1 VASLVTATLVTAC
14 KEEFVPD
21 YNAPTAFPH
30 SLAALQNE
38 FTGMFDGPRVDAVTY
53 TELMEG
59 MSRNAGYYTASEVR
73 FVTQWTGMAALD
85 NSSFGGDVWN
95 NEYSA
100 AKVADTVLGIIPT
113 LTLLGNPV
121 PAANRE
127 AMWGVAETFK
137 ALDLMYIAEAHDTTG
152 TAINTVGQALGS
164 TLAPI
169 LCNKDAWGQIVAM
182 YDSAIDS
189 LNAAGPSAVV
199 GVPGTG
205 GVTIQ
210 YPNTFSILTGS
221 NGGTAGLWA
230 PFTLALRGKAR
241 VEYAYAL
248 ARSSAGTAPT
258 PTSPGSPDQN
268 QLDSAIV
275 DIEAASPIYSSALT
289 PGEMVMPND
298 NGVFNDFSTAPG
310 DRQNSLGTFGKAIFA
325 LNDFVADVEFTVA
338 DTGTSPNIAPDTT
351 YDPRFYAKFAK
362 QPSGPTSSGSAAASA
377 YGYTNNNTPSTRLAI
392 VRNLELQFVLAQ
404 AYLGTGQYANAIS
417 VIDNVRTSVA
427 GLPSLAGSI
436 SPDYVDV
443 RNFLLSEQRPT
454 LVLDGTGDRN
464 IALREYGMVAVADT
478 TWGAADY
485 KTSMEVIPLA
495 EINGRNGSATVSC
508 P

>member
-1 VASLVTATLVTAC
+1 MRLTRHLAVVASLATATLVTAC

-53 TELMEG
+53 AELMDA
-59 MSRNAGYYTASEVR
+59 MARNAAYFTASEVR
-73 FVTQWTGMAALD
+73 NVTQWTGLAALD

-169 LCNKDAWGQIVAM
+169 LCNKDAWAQIVAM
-182 YDSAIDS
+182 YDSAVDS
-189 LNAAGPSAVV
+189 LNAAGGGAVV

-205 GVTIQ
+205 GVTIA
-210 YPNTFSILTGS
+210 YPNTYTLLGS
-221 NGGTAGLWA
+221 TAGGWE

-241 VEYAYAL
+241 VEYAYAE
-248 ARSSAGTAPT
+248 ARSSSGTAPT
-258 PTSPGSPDQN
+258 PSSPGSPDQN
-268 QLDSAIV
+268 QLDSAII
-275 DIEAASPIYSSALT
+275 DITSAAPIYSAALT
-289 PGEMVMPND
+289 PGEAVMPND
-298 NGVFNDFSTAPG
+298 LGVFNDFSTAPG
-310 DRQNSLGTFGKAIFA
+310 DRANSIGNQGKSIFA
-325 LNDFVADVEFTVA
+325 LNDFVSQVDTVN
-338 DTGTSPNIAPDTT
+338 DQ
-351 YDPRFYAKFAK
+351 RFLAKFQNQGA
-362 QPSGPTSSGSAAASA
+362 GPTSTGFQAASQYA
-377 YGYTNNNTPSTRLAI
+377 YTANNTPSTRLSI
-392 VRNLELQFVLAQ
+392 VRNLELQFVLAE
-404 AYLGTGQYANAIS
+404 AYLGTGQYANAFTTIN
-417 VIDNVRTSVA
+417 NVRTTVG
-427 GLPSLAGSI
+427 GLSDMTGLVTL
-436 SPDYVDV
+436 DYVDV

-454 LVLDGTGDRN
+454 LVEDGTGDRN
-464 IALREYGMVAVADT
+464 IALREFGMVAVADT

-495 EINGRNGSATVSC
+495 EINGRNGNATVSC